1 MLLRHCWASALG
13 GGRLRVQHG
22 VTQSGSV
29 TDLKFSKRRALPPP
43 PCCFRRYPF
52 VQRAADATNPKGVV
66 VMNEDGETVDAV
78 MVNEDFRMAPPPE
91 YRMLPAEWRPV
102 RACFRELHTRFKANY
117 SRPVAE
123 GEILHCLYFTCV
135 RPEVRGQGL
144 MKALW
149 DETQVVARDYGYKQ
163 LVAEAPTREV
173 RSVLEESLGF
183 KEVAA
188 VEYAD
193 WRFEG
198 TTPTEALALANP
210 VEWSRLSISVRNVFS
225 NMY

>member
-1 MLLRHCWASALG
+1 M
-13 GGRLRVQHG
+13 
-22 VTQSGSV
+22 
-29 TDLKFSKRRALPPP
+29 
-43 PCCFRRYPF
+43 
-52 VQRAADATNPKGVV
+52 QRAADATNPKGVV

-91 YRMLPAEWRPV
+91 YRLLPAEWRPV

-149 DETQVVARDYGYKQ
+149 DETQVVARDYGYKH

-198 TTPTEALALANP
+198 ATPTEALALANP
-210 VEWSRLSISVRNVFS
+210 VEWSRLSISIRNVFS